1 MLRKGCLG
9 GGGVGDVDVSL
20 ELYEAAPQ
28 KNKQCGKVK
37 INRLVGKQPGFV
49 QNCFQ
54 TLLIHIRSI
63 YTIREMCEAATRFRV
78 EQKKKEKKKQIR
90 EVVRTSALDE
100 EPPCLMVGGVF
111 KTPPI

>member
-1 MLRKGCLG
+1 MKPPKKKKKR
-9 GGGVGDVDVSL
+9 
-20 ELYEAAPQ
+20 
-28 KNKQCGKVK
+28 CGKVN
-37 INRLVGKQPGFV
+37 INRLVGKQPCFV

-63 YTIREMCEAATRFRV
+63 YTTGEMYEAATRFRV

-90 EVVRTSALDE
+90 EVVRTSVLDE
-100 EPPCLMVGGVF
+100 DPPCLMVGSLF